1 MTVHS
6 CIVLFLLQ
14 YLICIV
20 VDQTHFKW
28 QCFTLFTLLHSFL
41 SSLEFVCQD
50 YKQISIQDTVKF
62 WARQGQPWLMFV
74 VSLVKEIHLFAYLPR
89 DWEEKLT
96 PLSYLCVKYEARV
109 WYLALGK
116 KAKKKASQNIRLC
129 NVQVSLLLYKHD
141 MTGEIHLGIP
151 INDLMWA
158 VALNITWIYLFSV
171 SVFLSLSF
179 LYCPLRICWL
189 WWVNP
194 LISVSPSSSSSSEKK
209 ICLFSFQQPG
219 DSFLARRVSYTFPP
233 SAAVLYVNSVLS
245 IPADSL
251 LQISHSLLW
260 MYSPW
265 KPLCNHLCIVFPI
278 VPNPLSPLMTSF
290 F

>member
-28 QCFTLFTLLHSFL
+28 QCCSAT
-41 SSLEFVCQD
+41 SSLQFVCQD
-50 YKQISIQDTVKF
+50 YKQISIQDTLKF

-74 VSLVKEIHLFAYLPR
+74 VSLVKEIHLFAFLPR

-194 LISVSPSSSSSSEKK
+194 LISVSPSSSSSSSEKK
-209 ICLFSFQQPG
+209 NLFVLIPT
-219 DSFLARRVSYTFPP
+219 ARRQLSCPTCLLYIPP
-233 SAAVLYVNSVLS
+233 KCCCTVCQFCTVHPCRLSSSNISFSSVDVLS
-245 IPADSL
+245 L
-251 LQISHSLLW
+251 ET
-260 MYSPW
+260 
-265 KPLCNHLCIVFPI
+265 PL
-278 VPNPLSPLMTSF
+278 
-290 F
+290 

>member
-1 MTVHS
+1 MTVLLCDIVFTVCLSRLQTDFNSRHRKVLGTTGTTLVNVCRCLSWRKFTFSLSCREIEKKNWRHS
-6 CIVLFLLQ
+6 HICVLNM
-14 YLICIV
+14 
-20 VDQTHFKW
+20 K
-28 QCFTLFTLLHSFL
+28 
-41 SSLEFVCQD
+41 LEFG
-50 YKQISIQDTVKF
+50 IWL
-62 WARQGQPWLMFV
+62 WARKQ
-74 VSLVKEIHLFAYLPR
+74 
-89 DWEEKLT
+89 
-96 PLSYLCVKYEARV
+96 
-109 WYLALGK
+109 
-116 KAKKKASQNIRLC
+116 KKKASQNIRLC